1 MSGAVLEIA
10 DLSVRLRET
19 GDPVVKRVDL
29 SVGKGEIVCV
39 VGESGSGKSVTAFST
54 MGLLPDALE
63 VAGGSVRLNGEDLLS
78 LPPARVR
85 ELRGRRM
92 AMIFQEPM
100 TALNPVLTI
109 GRQIGE
115 VLEWHEPHLT
125 RQQIAD
131 RVLAALRE
139 MNLPSPELLMGA
151 YPHQMSG
158 GQRQRVMIAIAL
170 VLQPD
175 LLIADEP
182 TTALDVTTQ
191 KQILALIK
199 LLVAARNIGVLFIT
213 HDFGVVSEMADR
225 VVVMQSGSVVEAGPA
240 LEVLSAPRHAYTR
253 KLIASVPRGG
263 AIARSPIASDIVLEV
278 IGLRMTYAATGM
290 FRKRRSTHA
299 LIDVSMELRRGEILG
314 VVGESGSGKSTL
326 ARSIARLLKPT
337 TGSINLHGVNI
348 AQMNAGALR
357 LRRRHVQVVFQ
368 DPFRSLNPRMKVGR
382 SLIEGA
388 VNFGTN
394 PDDAAKRV
402 ADLLAVVGMDESA
415 IHRYPH
421 EFSGGQRQRL
431 CIARAL
437 ASEPDILIADEAVSA
452 LDVSVQAQVVKLL
465 GSLRDRFG
473 LSIIFITHDLRLT
486 SQLCDRL
493 LVMKSGEVIEQGPT
507 DEIFRDPREDYTKML
522 LASSP
527 KFLVQSVDGQVS
539 GADVSGVGCS
549 RGGERG

>member
-1 MSGAVLEIA
+1 MSGPVLEIS

-19 GDPVVKRVDL
+19 GVAVVKAVNL
-29 SVGKGEIVCV
+29 SVGKSEIVCV
-39 VGESGSGKSVTAFST
+39 VGESGSGKSVTAFTT

-63 VAGGSVRLNGEDLLS
+63 PAGGRVRLNGEDLLS
-78 LPPARVR
+78 SSPERIR

-115 VLEWHEPHLT
+115 VLEWHEPSLT
-125 RQQIAD
+125 KKQIAE
-131 RVLAALRE
+131 RVLASLRE
-139 MNLPSPELLMGA
+139 MNLPSPETMVDA

-199 LLVAARNIGVLFIT
+199 SLVVSRNIGVLFIT

-225 VVVMQSGSVVEAGPA
+225 VVVMQSGAVVESGPA
-240 LEVLSAPRHAYTR
+240 ADVLSKPQHPYTQKLIDAVPRDDVIMRAPIKSDVILEVFNLS
-253 KLIASVPRGG
+253 
-263 AIARSPIASDIVLEV
+263 
-278 IGLRMTYAATGM
+278 MTYAASGL
-290 FRKRRSTHA
+290 FSKRRATHA
-299 LIDVSMELRRGEILG
+299 LVDVSMQLRRGEILG

-337 TGSINLHGVNI
+337 GGSINLNGIDI
-348 AQMNAGALR
+348 AQMGSAALR
-357 LRRRHVQVVFQ
+357 PLRQNVQVVFQ

-382 SLIEGA
+382 ALIEGA
-388 VNFGTN
+388 VNFGATRIE
-394 PDDAAKRV
+394 AGRRV
-402 ADLLAVVGMDESA
+402 AELLTVVGMDDSA

-437 ASEPDILIADEAVSA
+437 ASEPEILIADEAVSA

-465 GSLRDRFG
+465 GDLRDKLG

-493 LVMKSGEVIEQGPT
+493 LVMKSGEIIEQGPT
-507 DEIFRDPREDYTKML
+507 ADVFGRPRKDYTKTL
-522 LASSP
+522 LTSSP
-527 KFLVQSVDGQVS
+527 RFSLRSSPEKVITD
-539 GADVSGVGCS
+539 
-549 RGGERG
+549 

>member
-1 MSGAVLEIA
+1 VTGHVLQIA

-19 GDPVVKRVDL
+19 GKAVVKSVNL

-39 VGESGSGKSVTAFST
+39 VGESGSGKSVTAFTT

-63 VAGGSVRLNGEDLLS
+63 AAVGTVHLNGEDILS
-78 LPPARVR
+78 SSPDRIR
-85 ELRGRRM
+85 QLRGRRM

-125 RQQIAD
+125 KRQIAK
-131 RVLAALRE
+131 RVLDALRE
-139 MNLPSPELLMGA
+139 MSLPSPETLVDA
-151 YPHQMSG
+151 FPHQMSG

-191 KQILALIK
+191 KQILVLIK
-199 LLVAARNIGVLFIT
+199 SLVATRNIGVLFIT

-225 VVVMQSGSVVEAGPA
+225 VVVMQSGEVVESGPTS
-240 LEVLSAPRHAYTR
+240 EVLSRPQHPYTR
-253 KLIASVPRGG
+253 KLIDAVPRDD
-263 AIARSPIASDIVLEV
+263 ATIRPPIKSDVILEV
-278 IGLRMTYAATGM
+278 IGLSMTYAATGL
-290 FRKRRSTHA
+290 FSKRRSTHA
-299 LIDVSMELRRGEILG
+299 LVDVSMELRRGEILG

-337 TGSINLHGVNI
+337 GGSINLNGVNI
-348 AQMNAGALR
+348 AQMGAGALR
-357 LRRRHVQVVFQ
+357 PHRHLLQVVFQ

-382 SLIEGA
+382 ALIEGA
-388 VNFGTN
+388 VNFGMR
-394 PDDAAKRV
+394 PVEAAKRI
-402 ADLLAVVGMDESA
+402 AELLSLVGMDESV
-415 IHRYPH
+415 INRFPH

-437 ASEPDILIADEAVSA
+437 ASAPEILIADEAVSA

-465 GSLRDRFG
+465 GDLRDKLG

-486 SQLCDRL
+486 AQLCDRL
-493 LVMKSGEVIEQGPT
+493 LVMKSGEVVEQGAT
-507 DEIFRDPREDYTKML
+507 ADVFGQPRQDYTRTL
-522 LASSP
+522 FASSP
-527 KFLVQSVDGQVS
+527 RFAARSSDESVLIDQSVVAS
-539 GADVSGVGCS
+539 
-549 RGGERG
+549 

>member
-1 MSGAVLEIA
+1 MTGPLLEITG
-10 DLSVRLRET
+10 LSVRLRET
-19 GDPVVKRVDL
+19 RKPVVKCVDL
-29 SVGKGEIVCV
+29 SVGRGEIVCV
-39 VGESGSGKSVTAFST
+39 VGESGSGKSVTAFTT

-63 VAGGSVRLNGEDLLS
+63 VAGGSVLLNGEDLLS
-78 LPPARVR
+78 SSAARIR
-85 ELRGRRM
+85 ALRGRRM

-100 TALNPVLTI
+100 TALNPVLTV

-115 VLEWHEPHLT
+115 VLEWHEPQLT
-125 RQQIAD
+125 KQQVAG
-131 RVLAALRE
+131 RVLESLRE
-139 MNLPSPELLMGA
+139 MNLPSPALLVDA

-158 GQRQRVMIAIAL
+158 GQRQRVMIAMAL

-191 KQILALIK
+191 KQILVLIK
-199 LLVAARNIGVLFIT
+199 SLVKVRNIGVLLIT

-225 VVVMQSGSVVEAGPA
+225 VVVMQSGAVVESGPVA
-240 LEVLSAPRHAYTR
+240 EVLSAPRHAYTR
-253 KLIASVPRGG
+253 KLIDSVPRGG
-263 AIARSPIASDIVLEV
+263 AVIRAPVESEIVLEV
-278 IGLRMTYAATGM
+278 IGLGMTYAESGI
-290 FRKRRSTHA
+290 FSKRRSTNA
-299 LIDVSMELRRGEILG
+299 LVDVSMELRRGEILG

-337 TGSINLHGVNI
+337 AGSINLHGVNI
-348 AQMNAGALR
+348 AQMGAGALR
-357 LRRRHVQVVFQ
+357 PHRRHVQVVFQ

-382 SLIEGA
+382 ALIEGA
-388 VNFGTN
+388 VNFGVS

-402 ADLLAVVGMDESA
+402 AELLAVVGMDESA
-415 IHRYPH
+415 IDRYPH

-437 ASEPDILIADEAVSA
+437 ASRPDILVADEAVSA
-452 LDVSVQAQVVKLL
+452 LDVSVQSQVVTLL
-465 GSLRDRFG
+465 GRLRDQLG

-486 SQLCDRL
+486 SQICDRL

-507 DEIFRDPREDYTKML
+507 AEIFGQPRQEYTKML

-527 KFLVQSVDGQVS
+527 QFLNRSAIS
-539 GADVSGVGCS
+539 
-549 RGGERG
+549 